1 MRFRSYTGSWDKIK
15 LNNVCKINPKTPDLK
30 NEFYYI
36 DLESVI
42 KGELIYKNRIFKTE
56 APSRAQRVLSYN
68 DICFQCVR
76 PYQLNNYHFKIKDDN
91 QWVASTGYAQL
102 RPYRCNPSFIY
113 QLINSKQ
120 FNNEVLLRC
129 TGSSYPAI
137 NSNDL
142 GEIEISICDTEEQIK
157 ISKFLTLIDKRIATQ
172 NKIIEDLIIKKKI
185 ISDKLFSQIPTHR
198 NNLSFYYVKG
208 KAGGTPKSTN
218 KKFYDGE
225 IPFLSISDMTEQ
237 GKYIYR
243 TEKTLTQEGLNN
255 STAWIV
261 PKDSLLLSMYASV
274 GQVAINR
281 IPLTTSQAIFSMTIT
296 DKTIL
301 DYLYYYLSYFKENKL
316 HRYLETGTQSNINAD
331 FVKGIEIPDYGYCK
345 NKLIVSLLFLMDEK
359 IKKEKDILSLYKKQ
373 KAYLLQNMFI

>member
-172 NKIIEDLIIKKKI
+172 NKIIEEYKTYKNRISHTIYDSLKNNKKVKLNDICSITTGKLDANAMKLNGEYKFFTCAKEDYYIDTYSFEGESLIISGNGEVGLIKYYNGKFDAYQRTYVLQNFAINPLYVKFALEIELPKKI
-185 ISDKLFSQIPTHR
+185 YKEKNVGAMPYIV
-198 NNLSFYYVKG
+198 LS
-208 KAGGTPKSTN
+208 T
-218 KKFYDGE
+218 
-225 IPFLSISDMTEQ
+225 LSNIMIGVPANET
-237 GKYIYR
+237 I
-243 TEKTLTQEGLNN
+243 EKTANLVVLLDKKIAIEEQILNDYI
-255 STAWIV
+255 SQ
-261 PKDSLLLSMYASV
+261 KKYLLS
-274 GQVAINR
+274 
-281 IPLTTSQAIFSMTIT
+281 
-296 DKTIL
+296 
-301 DYLYYYLSYFKENKL
+301 
-316 HRYLETGTQSNINAD
+316 
-331 FVKGIEIPDYGYCK
+331 
-345 NKLIVSLLFLMDEK
+345 
-359 IKKEKDILSLYKKQ
+359 
-373 KAYLLQNMFI
+373 NMFI